1 MQNYS
6 THQPTTPLRFNS
18 FLSQPH
24 QPFFFMGMVWAI
36 VTMFIFMLN
45 YKGILLLHLSSS
57 IFHAY
62 AMIFI
67 LFSHFFHGF
76 LLTTFP
82 RFCMTQPIPQS
93 VYIRLFIL
101 YEVGTLL
108 FLIGSLFFIKLIIL
122 GMLLLFAGHLFAI
135 RHFNNIY
142 HTSDA
147 SEKSDPFWL
156 LITHTAG
163 LTSHLLF
170 ITGLL
175 CEYFNIEFIAWQ
187 PFAVTLGVYLYLIF
201 LTFVIAQRMIPFFSH
216 VTVQKPRHFILTV
229 FTLLIIKIFAF
240 TLNFSLLNIVVTLGL
255 AAFLLKEF
263 LRWRLPIFT
272 SPAILWVLHLALF
285 WLPAGLFIDAISILA
300 EVWFETSFLFAGM
313 HLITI
318 GFMTT
323 MLIGFGTRVILGHS
337 GQAPHADQIAVML
350 FWLTEVVTLV
360 RFLYSLGMGLGLNL
374 SWLFDLSA
382 TLWIILFIGWGAKFG
397 PILFR
402 GKSA

>member
-6 THQPTTPLRFNS
+6 THQLNHLRFAS

-24 QPFFFMGMVWAI
+24 QPFFLMGIIWSV
-36 VTMFIFMLN
+36 VTMILFMLN
-45 YKGILLLHLSSS
+45 YKGILPLHLSAS

-82 RFCMTQPIPQS
+82 KFCTTQPIPQS
-93 VYIRLFIL
+93 IYTRLFIF
-101 YEVGTLL
+101 YEIGTLF
-108 FLIGSLFFIKLIIL
+108 FLVGSLFLTEFIIIGMIIL
-122 GMLLLFAGHLFAI
+122 FASHLFAI
-135 RHFNNIY
+135 RHFNTIY

-170 ITGLL
+170 IIGVIS
-175 CEYFNIEFIAWQ
+175 EHFNIDFIAWQ
-187 PFAVTLGVYLYLIF
+187 PFAVSLGVYLYLIF
-201 LTFVIAQRMIPFFSH
+201 LTFVIAQRMVPFFSY
-216 VTVQKPRHFILTV
+216 VTVHKPHHFVLTV
-229 FTLLIIKIFAF
+229 FTLFMLKILAF
-240 TLNFSLLNIVVTLGL
+240 TFDFYLLNIAITLGL
-255 AAFLLKEF
+255 AGFLLKEF
-263 LRWRLPIFT
+263 LRWKLPIFT

-285 WLPAGLFIDAISILA
+285 WLPAGLFIDAISTLA
-300 EVWFETSFLFAGM
+300 EFWFETSFLFAGM

-323 MLIGFGTRVILGHS
+323 MLIGFGTRIILGHA
-337 GQAPHADQIAVML
+337 GQAPYADKIAIML
-350 FWLTEVVTLV
+350 FWLTEIVALI
-360 RFLYSLGMGLGLNL
+360 RFLYSLGMGLGLDL

-382 TLWIILFIGWGAKFG
+382 TLWVVLFVGWGIKFG
-397 PILFR
+397 PLLFR